1 MPARSDLRVSPPV
14 PGFSDGRVAA
24 FLRDAARAVDAELD
38 RLLPAPVEE
47 DGGVPAAMRYTTLAP
62 GKRIRPLLTLAV
74 ADMYDVPRPN
84 SLPAA
89 CAIEMVHACSLIL
102 DDLPCMDNADLRR
115 GLPANHRVNGEST
128 AILAAFAL
136 LNRAYG
142 LLAEASAEAKEP
154 VRSEVGRCLSR
165 ALGTEG
171 VIGGQALD
179 LAADSPRADLDRL
192 ERIHSRKTGSLFT
205 ASVEVGAI
213 LGRAPLPERGALIA
227 FAKNLGLAYQ
237 ILDDWLDATGSPQAL
252 GKPSGKDR
260 RGNFVTLVGAE
271 GAKRLADELVDCA
284 LDHLR
289 PLGTRG
295 SLVAGLAFEISRRS
309 R

>member
-1 MPARSDLRVSPPV
+1 MPARSDLRASPPA
-14 PGFSDGRVAA
+14 PGFSDARVGD
-24 FLRDAARAVDAELD
+24 FLRDGARAVDAELD
-38 RLLPAPVEE
+38 RLLPTPAQE
-47 DGGVPAAMRYTTLAP
+47 DGGIPAAMRYTALAP

-74 ADMYDVPRPN
+74 ADLYGVPRSE

-115 GLPANHRVNGEST
+115 GLPANHQVKGEAT

-142 LLAEASAEAKEP
+142 LLAGAAAEVEEP
-154 VRSEVGRCLSR
+154 AQSEVGRCLSR

-192 ERIHSRKTGSLFT
+192 ERIHSRKTGSLFI

-213 LGRAPLPERGALIA
+213 LGRSPLSERGALVA

-237 ILDDWLDATGSPQAL
+237 ILDDWLDATGSPRTL
-252 GKPSGKDR
+252 GKPSGKDG

-271 GAKRLADELVDCA
+271 GAKGLADELVACA

-295 SLVAGLAFEISRRS
+295 VLVAGLAFEISRQS

>member
-1 MPARSDLRVSPPV
+1 MPARSDLRASPPG
-14 PGFSDGRVAA
+14 PGLSDGRVEV
-24 FLRDAARAVDAELD
+24 FLRDGARAVDAELD
-38 RLLPAPVEE
+38 RLLPAPAQE
-47 DGGVPAAMRYTTLAP
+47 DGGVPAAMRYTALAP

-74 ADMYDVPRPN
+74 ADLYGVPRSD
-84 SLPAA
+84 SLPPA

-102 DDLPCMDNADLRR
+102 DDLPCMDDADLRR
-115 GLPANHRVNGEST
+115 GLPANHRAHGEAT

-142 LLAEASAEAKEP
+142 LLAGTAGAEEP
-154 VRSEVGRCLSR
+154 ARSEVGRCLSR

-179 LAADSPRADLDRL
+179 LAADAARADLDRL
-192 ERIHSRKTGSLFT
+192 ERIHSRKTGSLFI

-213 LGRAPLPERGALIA
+213 LGRAPLPERAALVA

-237 ILDDWLDATGSPQAL
+237 ILDDWLDATGSSRTL
-252 GKPSGKDR
+252 GKPAGKDR
-260 RGNFVTLVGAE
+260 RGSFVTLAGAD
-271 GAKRLADELVDCA
+271 GARRLADDLVGCA

-289 PLGTRG
+289 PLGTRA
-295 SLVAGLAFEISRRS
+295 SLVAGLAVEISRRS
-309 R
+309 L